1 MAKCL
6 ARFGSA
12 AVIGLGGSTSP
23 GVSLP
28 RLSIRSLRPQLDHF
42 LSAQRELRELF
53 WSFEQATLASG
64 LFFGRRRWISK
75 AVDLDAS
82 KAENR
87 CASGRTTFALPSGS
101 QQAGFGACRTSAR
114 PKHAERIGR
123 RWLESPFCCGVAL
136 YPGPNVLPGPITLP
150 LADPGGWP
158 NQSGFRHSG
167 LGAPAPRRA
176 LVRIHCANCHSRLV
190 LQG

>member
-1 MAKCL
+1 MPSVRSRAQSLPFLESMAKCL
-6 ARFGSA
+6 ARFGSV

-28 RLSIRSLRPQLDHF
+28 RLSIPSLSPQLDHF

-87 CASGRTTFALPSGS
+87 CASGRATFALPSGLNKPAS
-101 QQAGFGACRTSAR
+101 ERAAHRRGRNTRNDTAG
-114 PKHAERIGR
+114 
-123 RWLESPFCCGVAL
+123 
-136 YPGPNVLPGPITLP
+136 
-150 LADPGGWP
+150 GGLKP
-158 NQSGFRHSG
+158 
-167 LGAPAPRRA
+167 PA
-176 LVRIHCANCHSRLV
+176 
-190 LQG
+190 G

>member
-28 RLSIRSLRPQLDHF
+28 RLSIRSLSPQLDHF

-136 YPGPNVLPGPITLP
+136 YPGPNVLPTYNPVTCRPQRLAQPVGFPTWRPRCTRAAPGPS
-150 LADPGGWP
+150 A
-158 NQSGFRHSG
+158 HS
-167 LGAPAPRRA
+167 LR
-176 LVRIHCANCHSRLV
+176 
-190 LQG
+190 